1 MSGIRGCVPLVTG
14 IWGAAARGW
23 DAAEQGRLLLLD
35 VACPLLLE
43 ALKCPPTPGTTRARQ
58 QLCPAFP
65 CLQTEAEGGSPN
77 PHPLPPPLPPS
88 APQVP
93 HPSSVLSGALLSP
106 LGDEGGCLTSA
117 AHSGR
122 KSLLLLSTVQQ
133 NTASIHPWM
142 GSYPV
147 LSHSPTKHNTAQ
159 GALSLQE
166 VTAPEGLG
174 LLSPSPDSGPL
185 PQSVRVLLAP
195 EQRAE
200 GQRACRRVRISLLS
214 EDPVP
219 PPAV

>member
-1 MSGIRGCVPLVTG
+1 MSPHPWNNQGT
-14 IWGAAARGW
+14 AAALSSLSLSADRGRGGLS
-23 DAAEQGRLLLLD
+23 QSSSSPSSSSSF
-35 VACPLLLE
+35 CSS
-43 ALKCPPTPGTTRARQ
+43 
-58 QLCPAFP
+58 
-65 CLQTEAEGGSPN
+65 GSP
-77 PHPLPPPLPPS
+77 
-88 APQVP
+88 PQFCALW
-93 HPSSVLSGALLSP
+93 SLLSP

-185 PQSVRVLLAP
+185 PQSDRVLLAP